1 MIVSGK
7 VNFSF
12 DNFSMSECFIW
23 STNARLRFLSSSYE
37 FTDDTSGQKKIL
49 SPVGKSGVNHK
60 KSEFHKQFANEDDG
74 WKDILS
80 ICSLCIRYSF
90 ALNWVFFLEK
100 SLIEFCWFVCGLIKW
115 RLC

>member
-7 VNFSF
+7 ANFSF
-12 DNFSMSECFIW
+12 HNFSMSECLIL
-23 STNARLRFLSSSYE
+23 STNARLRSLSSSNE

-74 WKDILS
+74 WKEILS
-80 ICSLCIRYSF
+80 ICSLCIRNSF
-90 ALNWVFFLEK
+90 ALNWVFF
-100 SLIEFCWFVCGLIKW
+100 W
-115 RLC
+115 RKVL